1 MNERRQL
8 VAGFA
13 AVSLAALG
21 ALGARNARAAPAPR
35 TERKPRIPNVELKT
49 HTGKT
54 VRFYDDLI
62 RGKIVAINMMYALC
76 NANCPPMTHNLVRV
90 QQLLGARVGKDI
102 FMYSISLRPEQDT
115 PDDLAHYA
123 KTFGV
128 KPGWLFL
135 TGAPQDIERLR
146 YALGFFDIDPAVD
159 QQVTR
164 HIGMVRIGN
173 DAYDRWAMAPAL
185 AAPEQ
190 IASAIRH
197 VDRNRPAMALGPR
210 RNG

>member
-1 MNERRQL
+1 MNVRRQL
-8 VAGFA
+8 VASLGA
-13 AVSLAALG
+13 ASLAALG
-21 ALGARNARAAPAPR
+21 MHASATAPPPRAR
-35 TERKPRIPNVELKT
+35 RKSRLPNVELKT

-90 QQLLGARVGKDI
+90 QELLAPRVGKDI
-102 FMYSISLRPEQDT
+102 FMYSLSLRPEQDS
-115 PDDLAHYA
+115 PEDLAHYA
-123 KTFGV
+123 KINGV

-135 TGAPQDIERLR
+135 TGSPENIERIR
-146 YALGFFDIDPAVD
+146 IALGFFDVDPAVD
-159 QQVTR
+159 KDITQ

-173 DAYDRWAMAPAL
+173 DAFDRWSMSPTL

-197 VDRNRPAMALGPR
+197 VDRRLPPRP
-210 RNG
+210 